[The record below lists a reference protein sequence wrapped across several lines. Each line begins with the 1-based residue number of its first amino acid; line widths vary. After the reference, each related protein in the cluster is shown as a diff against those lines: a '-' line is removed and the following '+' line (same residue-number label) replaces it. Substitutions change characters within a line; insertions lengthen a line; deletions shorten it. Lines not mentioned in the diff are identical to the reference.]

1 MSILLKAGVA
11 VLALSMPA
19 SASVLTNTFTSY
31 YAFGDS
37 LTDDGKLGQLFPPS
51 FEGRFSNGPTYA
63 EIIADDFTDAGLD
76 TGNFALGGATAG
88 DENLRPLSELST
100 FAGQVATFG
109 GALSAGAVAPGSNPL
124 VSVFFGAND
133 FFQGRNP
140 IEAAGDVAQ
149 GIRDIAALGKGFDD
163 FLLLGLPDFGGT
175 PAFAGE
181 GSEAASNAALVFN
194 AKLAS
199 YALTLE
205 ANDGLSITNFD
216 TDAVFQS
223 IIDSVEGGSFEFG
236 IFDVTTPC
244 TASLSEAG
252 PSCVDLGVDPN
263 TLLFADAVH
272 PNAIAHQLL
281 AEAIVA
287 QYESDLNVVP
297 LPATLPL
304 MMVGLFGLGALSRRR
319 AA

>member
-1 MSILLKAGVA
+1 MSVLIKAGVA
-11 VLALSMPA
+11 VLALSVPA
-19 SASVLTNTFTSY
+19 SASVLTNTFSSY

-37 LTDDGKLGQLFPPS
+37 LTDDGKLGELFPPS
-51 FEGRFSNGPTYA
+51 LEGRFSNGPTYA
-63 EIIADDFTDAGLD
+63 EIIADDFTEAGLD
-76 TGNFALGGATAG
+76 SANFALGGATAG
-88 DENLRPLSELST
+88 DVNLQPLSTLST

-149 GIRDIAALGKGFDD
+149 GIRDIAALGGEFDD
-163 FLLLGLPDFGGT
+163 FLLLGLPDIGST

-181 GSEAASNAALVFN
+181 GSEQASAATLLFN
-194 AKLAS
+194 YKLARYVQS
-199 YALTLE
+199 LE
-205 ANDGLSITNFD
+205 VNDGLSITNFD
-216 TDAVFQS
+216 TDSVFQAV
-223 IIDSVEGGSFEFG
+223 IDSVDAETFDFG
-236 IFDVTTPC
+236 ILDVTTPC
-244 TASLSEAG
+244 TVSLSEPG
-252 PSCVDLGVDPN
+252 PSCVDLGIDPN

-272 PNAIAHQLL
+272 PNGIAHELL
-281 AEAIVA
+281 ASAIIA
-287 QYESDLNVVP
+287 QYESELSVVP

-304 MMVGLFGLGALSRRR
+304 LLAGMFGLGVLHRRR

>member
-1 MSILLKAGVA
+1 MSVILKAGVA
-11 VLALSMPA
+11 VLALSVPA

-51 FEGRFSNGPTYA
+51 LDGRFSNGPTYA
-63 EIIADDFTDAGLD
+63 EILADEFTDAGLD
-76 TGNFALGGATAG
+76 TGNFALGGATAN
-88 DENLRPLSELST
+88 DVNLEPLSTLST
-100 FAGQVATFG
+100 FAGQIATFG
-109 GALSAGAVAPGSNPL
+109 GALGAGAVAPGSNPL

-149 GIRDIAALGKGFDD
+149 GIRDIAALGEGFDD
-163 FLLLGLPDFGGT
+163 FLLLGLPDIGST

-181 GSEAASNAALVFN
+181 GSEAASAATMIFN
-194 AKLAS
+194 AKLARYVRS
-199 YALTLE
+199 FE
-205 ANDGLSITNFD
+205 VNDGLTITNFD

-223 IIDSVEGGSFEFG
+223 VIDSVEGGTFEFG
-236 IFDVTTPC
+236 ILDVTTPC
-244 TASLSEAG
+244 TVSLSEPG
-252 PSCVDLGVDPN
+252 PSCLDLGIDPN

-272 PNAIAHQLL
+272 PNAIAHELL
-281 AEAIVA
+281 ADAIIARYEA
-287 QYESDLNVVP
+287 DLNVVP

-304 MMVGLFGLGALSRRR
+304 MLVGMFGMGVLARRK